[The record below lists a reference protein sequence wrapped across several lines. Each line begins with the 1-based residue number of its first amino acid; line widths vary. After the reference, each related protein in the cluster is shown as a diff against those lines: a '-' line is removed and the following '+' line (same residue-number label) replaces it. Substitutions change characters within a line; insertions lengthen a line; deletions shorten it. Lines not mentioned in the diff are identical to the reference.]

1 MCWWE
6 NESIVLFRSPTTCM
20 ISGATMSG
28 KAHFIYHILRNAK
41 RMSEI
46 PPQKKLFT
54 VIVNI
59 NLYSKTWSKPSR
71 MLYYIKDCHL
81 DQIEEWTE
89 AVKHTV
95 FILDDLMTQVAKS
108 KGTVV
113 VFSITAH
120 HKNCTVFFD
129 TKFILSI
136 KIFSLFVFRL
146 PLRRFI

>member
-1 MCWWE
+1 
-6 NESIVLFRSPTTCM
+6 
-20 ISGATMSG
+20 
-28 KAHFIYHILRNAK
+28 
-41 RMSEI
+41 
-46 PPQKKLFT
+46 
-54 VIVNI
+54 
-59 NLYSKTWSKPSR
+59 